1 MRMKVIALVSTVML
15 AAQTMGLAAKPTTY
29 DCAAQSSEG
38 RGFISERIIFTVDAV
53 AGTALVIDSIV
64 NGHYDKPIEAELT
77 MLSNGHI
84 RLNWDVLN
92 LKGRSNT
99 FDVNYR
105 LQYRPNENKFNIR
118 ATVRGFD

>member
-1 MRMKVIALVSTVML
+1 
-15 AAQTMGLAAKPTTY
+15 
-29 DCAAQSSEG
+29 
-38 RGFISERIIFTVDAV
+38 
-53 AGTALVIDSIV
+53 
-64 NGHYDKPIEAELT
+64 
-77 MLSNGHI
+77 SNGHI

-118 ATVRGFD
+118 ATVRGFDNKPFGHGSCKIAPGESLGG